1 MCATGIK
8 YKLFGGSKIRVCNS
22 RQKSEGV
29 AIYVLIT
36 ISNLFQTEVPFCLQ
50 AFLPAMIE
58 KKAGHVV
65 NIASLAG
72 HSGTNKLV

>member
-1 MCATGIK
+1 MILISEFYHKVPC
-8 YKLFGGSKIRVCNS
+8 YIRS
-22 RQKSEGV
+22 SEMSIRAFFTLV
-29 AIYVLIT
+29 
-36 ISNLFQTEVPFCLQ
+36 LQ

-72 HSGTNKLV
+72 HSGTNKLVRRPPVFGWS

>member
-1 MCATGIK
+1 MEMTLVKSLHTIK
-8 YKLFGGSKIRVCNS
+8 Y
-22 RQKSEGV
+22 
-29 AIYVLIT
+29 
-36 ISNLFQTEVPFCLQ
+36 LFQTEVPSCLQ

-72 HSGTNKLV
+72 HSGTNKLVKKTTF